1 MITGSTRGIGL
12 AIASELASRGF
23 TPILNYRNDTL
34 RAERALATIRALQED
49 ASLAQA
55 DVTQEEQVDAM
66 FEDVL
71 RSGPIGVL
79 VNAVGAFGFKP
90 FVETSASEW
99 RSILE
104 SNLLS
109 AVYCARRAVSVMR
122 AQKGGHIIN
131 IGSMHAD
138 QVRARPHTLP
148 YAIAKS
154 GVIHLTRTLA
164 KTEAPYGIRVNAVCP
179 GFIEGGDHTD
189 PKHVRNVP
197 LGRLGRAEDV
207 AKAVAFLV
215 SEDAAYITGI
225 ALGIHGGALL

>member
-1 MITGSTRGIGL
+1 LITGSTRGIGL
-12 AIASELASRGF
+12 AIASELASNGF
-23 TPILNYRNDTL
+23 APILNYRNDTV
-34 RAERALATIRALQED
+34 RAEQALATVRALNEG

-55 DVTQEEQVDAM
+55 DVTQEEQVDAL
-66 FEDVL
+66 FEDLL
-71 RSGPIGVL
+71 RKGPIDVL
-79 VNAVGAFGFKP
+79 VNAVGAFGFRP
-90 FVETSASEW
+90 FLETSASEW
-99 RSILE
+99 QEILE

-109 AVYCARRAVSVMR
+109 VVYCTRRAVSAMR
-122 AQKGGHIIN
+122 AQGGGHIIN

-148 YAIAKS
+148 YAIAKA
-154 GVIHLTRTLA
+154 GVVHLTRTLA
-164 KTEAPYGIRVNAVCP
+164 KTEGAYGIRVNAVCP

-189 PKHVRNVP
+189 PKHALSVP

-225 ALGIHGGALL
+225 ALGIHGGAFL